1 MKHWTYLL
9 ILTIIACTNPQQKA
23 NRPDTL
29 DSNPVTTETENE
41 YEQEILNLNPSY
53 VHLLDFSDRA
63 KAEWTLRDTLLS
75 QLSTGKKDWDK
86 LTSEEEALL
95 EKYDEVFEDIWDIL
109 GGGCSWYCGG

>member
-1 MKHWTYLL
+1 MEIEQSHK
-9 ILTIIACTNPQQKA
+9 K
-23 NRPDTL
+23 
-29 DSNPVTTETENE
+29 EGTENE

-95 EKYDEVFEDIWDIL
+95 EKYDELDKLVKKITDETNIK
-109 GGGCSWYCGG
+109 Y